1 MKIRNDF
8 FSLKI
13 TIVGLNIKMD
23 IINKFSIINRTD
35 KLFNRLKS
43 NNDFFFFPDQHT
55 CNFISEIKSSS
66 TENNFS
72 RF

>member
-43 NNDFFFFPDQHT
+43 NNDFFFPPD
-55 CNFISEIKSSS
+55 
-66 TENNFS
+66 
-72 RF
+72 